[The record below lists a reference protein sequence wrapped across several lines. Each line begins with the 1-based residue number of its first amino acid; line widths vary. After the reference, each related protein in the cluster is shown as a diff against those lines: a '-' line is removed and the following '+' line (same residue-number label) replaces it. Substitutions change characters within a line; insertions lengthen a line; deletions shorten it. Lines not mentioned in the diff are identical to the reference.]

1 MKMRS
6 LYLREYQRYSQ
17 AELVRKFNVNE
28 SETVKILKK
37 LKEYGIL
44 KAVKNS
50 DLQKNLSELQD
61 NEIEIADVEVGENEY
76 LYVFTYVGVITLH
89 SMIIKIFP
97 KYIFNDSAP
106 YKELKQ
112 VLKVIKKYDSKEQI
126 IRMLNETTDST
137 AFNLLAVMLY
147 LLNDYH
153 EYGPY
158 TNSED
163 IIETNGVGDILWDK
177 TINETFTLISKNR
190 PYYPDLQT
198 KKCVNNDFDY
208 FKRLH
213 EAIITKSSKELEQAE
228 FLDLFDILGE
238 DISDEVIEDFGEQA
252 YILERIN
259 KELSVQF
266 NTRKQLLLKTMYA
279 YIFNQGILAD
289 EDSFS
294 MYGTSSFNLVW
305 EKVCVEVLNNQLNT
319 PPKNLELPINL
330 ADKYKDYSSLIEI
343 IEKPNWKNFNESYSK
358 KSDKTL
364 IPDIVSIGNSSDN
377 YQFTILDAKY
387 YNFRF
392 SRERLTG
399 QPGIESITKQY
410 LYQLAFQEFTQ
421 EHGISNIKNC
431 FLFPTEEDRMK
442 SKGYVEMQ
450 MLANLDLS
458 PIQNRMLPA
467 TKMYDFYLRNIKLP
481 ISKLCL

>member
-1 MKMRS
+1 
-6 LYLREYQRYSQ
+6 
-17 AELVRKFNVNE
+17 
-28 SETVKILKK
+28 
-37 LKEYGIL
+37 
-44 KAVKNS
+44 
-50 DLQKNLSELQD
+50 
-61 NEIEIADVEVGENEY
+61 
-76 LYVFTYVGVITLH
+76 
-89 SMIIKIFP
+89 MIIKIFP

-137 AFNLLAVMLY
+137 AFNLLVVMLY

-177 TINETFTLISKNR
+177 TINDFYSDFKNR

-198 KKCVNNDFDY
+198 KKRVNNDFDY

-252 YILERIN
+252 LYILERIN

-294 MYGTSSFNLVW
+294 MYSTSSF
-305 EKVCVEVLNNQLNT
+305 Q
-319 PPKNLELPINL
+319 
-330 ADKYKDYSSLIEI
+330 SSLG
-343 IEKPNWKNFNESYSK
+343 
-358 KSDKTL
+358 KS
-364 IPDIVSIGNSSDN
+364 
-377 YQFTILDAKY
+377 
-387 YNFRF
+387 
-392 SRERLTG
+392 
-399 QPGIESITKQY
+399 
-410 LYQLAFQEFTQ
+410 
-421 EHGISNIKNC
+421 
-431 FLFPTEEDRMK
+431 
-442 SKGYVEMQ
+442 
-450 MLANLDLS
+450 
-458 PIQNRMLPA
+458 
-467 TKMYDFYLRNIKLP
+467 
-481 ISKLCL
+481 LCRGV

>member
-294 MYGTSSFNLVW
+294 
-305 EKVCVEVLNNQLNT
+305 
-319 PPKNLELPINL
+319 
-330 ADKYKDYSSLIEI
+330 
-343 IEKPNWKNFNESYSK
+343 
-358 KSDKTL
+358 
-364 IPDIVSIGNSSDN
+364 
-377 YQFTILDAKY
+377 
-387 YNFRF
+387 
-392 SRERLTG
+392 
-399 QPGIESITKQY
+399 
-410 LYQLAFQEFTQ
+410 
-421 EHGISNIKNC
+421 
-431 FLFPTEEDRMK
+431 
-442 SKGYVEMQ
+442 
-450 MLANLDLS
+450 
-458 PIQNRMLPA
+458 
-467 TKMYDFYLRNIKLP
+467 
-481 ISKLCL
+481 